1 MGDYFIGV
9 EEEEEKE
16 KEAAVS
22 DHLVGTL
29 ALYNVIQVGKE

>member
-9 EEEEEKE
+9 EEEGE